1 LVDYLLLGFS
11 SLRECN
17 GISFVFSFIYIYI
30 YLYRVYD
37 VIDFVGMIFNV
48 DKERLHAAQQSKNSM
63 TITVDAPTMYVCLPC
78 HKQIHNIDTK

>member
-1 LVDYLLLGFS
+1 MNRF
-11 SLRECN
+11 
-17 GISFVFSFIYIYI
+17 
-30 YLYRVYD
+30 YD